1 MTLKHERKAR
11 NCSLEFLAQILN
23 ISPQVLHS
31 IEKGKSGVNAE
42 RAEKISTIFNKPVEY
57 FFIPTYY
64 RVREEETS

>member
-11 NCSLEFLAQILN
+11 NCSLEFLSQRLN

-42 RAEKISTIFNKPVEY
+42 RAEKISAIFNRPVEY